1 MPETHDTA
9 SPRENEGDIQEILDE
24 YQELLQMPRVREIRE
39 IRVGLKELIVGLLAI
54 GTGVLFLSAG
64 FIAIKNHLEKK
75 KYGYYIEKGGEA
87 LKHLTQLIAKVEG
100 GTRG

>member
-1 MPETHDTA
+1 MPETHDTS
-9 SPRENEGDIQEILDE
+9 SPREKKEDIREFLDE

-39 IRVGLKELIVGLLAI
+39 IRVGLKELIVGFLAI
-54 GTGVLFLSAG
+54 GTGALLLSAG

-87 LKHLTQLIAKVEG
+87 LKAITQLIAKMEG
-100 GTRG
+100 SSSE